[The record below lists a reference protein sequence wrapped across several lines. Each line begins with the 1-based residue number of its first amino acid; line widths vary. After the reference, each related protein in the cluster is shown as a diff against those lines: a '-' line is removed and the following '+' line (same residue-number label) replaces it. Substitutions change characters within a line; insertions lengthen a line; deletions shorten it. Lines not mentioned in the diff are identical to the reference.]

1 MAELQFNREVLG
13 KRYEAGPYHITRET
27 VLDYLHSVGETNP
40 LYTGD
45 GRDGKLSAP
54 HALLNIFFDDW
65 ESPDLDIKFEG
76 VNYKAGH
83 WLEPLAPIKA
93 GDVIGASFWI
103 KDVFAK
109 TGRSGPMA
117 FIHAEG
123 LLTNQDGVD
132 VAQVGFSSVL
142 RKES

>member
-1 MAELQFNREVLG
+1 MAELEFNREVLG
-13 KRYEAGPYHITRET
+13 KRYEAGPYRITRET
-27 VLDYLHSVGETNP
+27 VLDYLESVGETNP
-40 LYTGD
+40 LYTGGNGTD
-45 GRDGKLSAP
+45 GELSAP

-65 ESPDLDIKFEG
+65 EAPDLDLKFEG

-83 WLEPLAPIKA
+83 WLEPLAPLKA
-93 GDVIGASFWI
+93 GDVIRANFWV

-117 FIHAEG
+117 FIIAEG

-132 VAQVGFSSVL
+132 VAKVGFSSVL
-142 RKES
+142 RK